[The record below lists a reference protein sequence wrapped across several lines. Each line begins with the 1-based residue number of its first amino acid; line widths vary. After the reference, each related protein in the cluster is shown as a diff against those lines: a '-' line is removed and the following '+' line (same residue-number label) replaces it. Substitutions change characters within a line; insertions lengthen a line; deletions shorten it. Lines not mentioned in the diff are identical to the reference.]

1 MLSHIFVCVSLCVV
15 RQMARHLTSLFIPHT
30 HTQTHKRAHPHS
42 CTEASSQHGQ
52 GTWEPKP
59 NDGAWTVAA
68 GELTKPHSEGPDLG
82 TMAGPG

>member
-1 MLSHIFVCVSLCVV
+1 LSPD
-15 RQMARHLTSLFIPHT
+15 LTPPLHT
-30 HTQTHKRAHPHS
+30 HTHKPAHPHS

-59 NDGAWTVAA
+59 KDGAWTVAA
-68 GELTKPHSEGPDLG
+68 GELTKPHSEGPGLG